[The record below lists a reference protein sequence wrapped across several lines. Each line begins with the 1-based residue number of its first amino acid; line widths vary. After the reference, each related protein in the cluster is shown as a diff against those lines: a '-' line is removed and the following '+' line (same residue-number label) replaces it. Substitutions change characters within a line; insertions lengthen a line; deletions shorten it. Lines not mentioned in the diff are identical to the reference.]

1 MTFSKISKRK
11 GEAIIHIFSFTI
23 RKVFNQSLDRSGEN
37 KNKSKASLNTQ
48 LIIIENRANYSFTLQ
63 YKGRTHKNVIFYTD
77 EYKHFCKIIWKKIQH
92 TM

>member
-1 MTFSKISKRK
+1 MTFLKISKRK

-63 YKGRTHKNVIFYTD
+63 NKGRTHKKGYFL
-77 EYKHFCKIIWKKIQH
+77 H
-92 TM
+92 